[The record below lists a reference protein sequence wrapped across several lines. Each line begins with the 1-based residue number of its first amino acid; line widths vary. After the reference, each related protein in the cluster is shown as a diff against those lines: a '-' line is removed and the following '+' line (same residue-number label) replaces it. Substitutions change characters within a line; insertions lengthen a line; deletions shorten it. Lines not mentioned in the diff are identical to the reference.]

1 MNGNIFQWEVKFPR
15 EARSMS
21 IFEQK
26 RLFVITIK

>member
-21 IFEQK
+21 NFN
-26 RLFVITIK
+26 VSS